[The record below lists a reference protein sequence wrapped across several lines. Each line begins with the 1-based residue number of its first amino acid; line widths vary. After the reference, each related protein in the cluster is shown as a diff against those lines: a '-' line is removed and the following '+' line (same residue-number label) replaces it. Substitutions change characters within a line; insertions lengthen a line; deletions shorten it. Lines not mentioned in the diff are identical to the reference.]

1 MIAERRLA
9 KVEGALSPKVATLL
23 WLAEAHQFGSLPA
36 YVAWLIDQPV
46 SAAPLERVP
55 AQARAAA
62 VQAMRGQLREA
73 AREAAHVAV
82 RDAIFLVELVL
93 KLNVAAEET
102 IRIEGPRYAA
112 LFWEMR
118 AISAEAELARRNRS
132 RTGRSG
138 STLVECWQERWTA
151 TGALLTGIYAAEEAR
166 ALLERRY
173 LDGTPTL
180 FPDLAADWLR
190 LREQAERLAGIG
202 DLVDVTAATVD
213 GGRRRRG
220 PSSRRPEIDLR
231 QLRAAALDRAPEEA
245 ASLVDAARAA
255 ALDALGDTVGAAT
268 IAERRLRA
276 NATPASTVAFTCRGT
291 RPTQRPSPM
300 RAPTASR

>member
-1 MIAERRLA
+1 VTAERRLA
-9 KVEGALSPKVATLL
+9 KLEGALSPKAATLL
-23 WLAEAHQFGSLPA
+23 WLEEAQQFPSLPA
-36 YVAWLIDQPV
+36 YVDWLIEQPI

-62 VQAMRGQLREA
+62 VEALRGQPRA
-73 AREAAHVAV
+73 AVREAAHQAI

-93 KLNVAAEET
+93 RLNSVAEET
-102 IRIEGPRYAA
+102 VRIEGLRYAA

-118 AISAEAELARRNRS
+118 ALAAEAELAR
-132 RTGRSG
+132 GREHPDADHTIAERWQAWREG
-138 STLVECWQERWTA
+138 STGL
-151 TGALLTGIYAAEEAR
+151 AAGLFLKEEAR

-173 LDGTPTL
+173 LEGTPTL

-190 LREQAERLAGIG
+190 LCEQAERLAGLG

-213 GGRRRRG
+213 GARRRRG
-220 PSSRRPEIDLR
+220 RAPGRPQIDLH
-231 QLRAAALDRAPEEA
+231 QLRAAALEGAPDEA

-255 ALDALGDTVGAAT
+255 ALDALGDTDGVAA

-276 NATPASTVAFTCRGT
+276 ERG
-291 RPTQRPSPM
+291 
-300 RAPTASR
+300 A